1 MEFPIRER
9 TVWCS
14 SVTRDGDGDGGEEI
28 NMRLIDLNALHLT
41 LSAETYRDI
50 TVRWRGHYGKI
61 EGRVLRH

>member
-1 MEFPIRER
+1 MTRD
-9 TVWCS
+9 
-14 SVTRDGDGDGGEEI
+14 RDGDGDKEGDDEI

-41 LSAETYRDI
+41 LSMEMYRDI